1 MFTSRRRRSMFVVG
15 HVPSVPDE
23 TLSSIEGP
31 TMIGGAPDEK
41 ST

>member
-1 MFTSRRRRSMFVVG
+1 
-15 HVPSVPDE
+15 VPDE
-23 TLSSIEGP
+23 TLSSTEGP